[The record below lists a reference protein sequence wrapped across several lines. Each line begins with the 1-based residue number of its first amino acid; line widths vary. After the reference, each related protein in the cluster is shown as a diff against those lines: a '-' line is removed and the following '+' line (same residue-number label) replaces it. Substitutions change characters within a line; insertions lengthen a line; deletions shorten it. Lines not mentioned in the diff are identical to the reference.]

1 MFNLI
6 NYGTPIFMPNVHGKK
21 IKNMNMREVT
31 FLQLKQK
38 I

>member
-6 NYGTPIFMPNVHGKK
+6 NYGVPIFMANVHRKK
-21 IKNMNMREVT
+21 IKNMNMGEVT